1 MAKKWQKITMTATAI
16 VMALS
21 TTLSATA
28 CGSKEEKPYQIE
40 KKERTGWEDEK
51 QYTLN
56 EYTSQMPDVWNE
68 IFTSDNTNTSMAGYL
83 NSSFF
88 EFDYKYDE
96 NGAIVPGGFT
106 VNYSAATK
114 LEDVTADYVGQYGI
128 TEKAAEEGHHAFAI
142 TLREDLV
149 WDDGT
154 PIKAEDFV
162 FTMSQQLSP
171 NYLFETASNYY
182 SGNYIVHNAQE
193 YVKQGQKGWFEART
207 TYGTYTDAL
216 DENLI
221 FTIGNTDDNADYDKA
236 VCNMRALFGFPDA
249 FTAEACA
256 DYLANTAGCEATVE
270 EILSLQGKTFAEIKA
285 DATMKAVWDKV
296 IGWWQ
301 TEPNEELDFFVTN
314 YEYPELDFS
323 EVGYFVGK
331 NEYELVLVVDNTLSP
346 LDADGNLTYEAAY
359 YLQSFPLVKKSLWE
373 SLENKTT
380 KPWTN
385 TYCSIGVD
393 NSASWGPYK
402 VTNYQADVTYTLSR
416 NEKWYGYGME
426 QYAKQFQTDAI
437 VTRKVAE
444 WNTAWQMFQK
454 GELDGI
460 GMDVTIQADYRNSS
474 QAYFTPETYTFSL
487 NLQSKPE
494 TRTEDRNNLLLK
506 YDDFRKAI
514 SLAINRDDYCARN
527 NPSSQ
532 AALGYLNQM
541 YYYDVEGGKIY
552 RETDQAK
559 EAILNGYGA
568 EKTEKGWKVG
578 TVEYTD
584 LDEAVDA
591 VTGYNLTLAKE
602 LMTQAYEKAK
612 EAGDY
617 KDGEKIVLLYGIEEQ
632 SANTERVRSWF
643 QETFDKA
650 TEGTPLED
658 KIEIEYF
665 QFSSATWTDQFQ
677 NGEYDLMFS
686 AWGNA
691 AFNPYYLFGETQIS
705 ESNRYA
711 LGWDPSKVEVT
722 LTIEGDGTDACP
734 RYENLTLNLNQ
745 WNSCMQGKSDATY
758 NFSIYPVEDRLN
770 ILGALETKV
779 LEAYWAI
786 PVFSRYSAS
795 LMGYKC
801 DYTSYEYNTFMGYGG
816 IQYMT
821 YHFDDQGWAEFVKE
835 HNSKLNYKFGRED

>member
-68 IFTSDNTNTSMAGYL
+68 IFTSDNTNVSMAGYL

-128 TEKAAEEGHHAFAI
+128 TEDDVAEGHHAFAI
-142 TLREDLV
+142 TLRNDLV

-182 SGNYIVHNAQE
+182 SGNYIVHNAKE
-193 YVKQGQKGWFEART
+193 YVYQGQSDFFDNSMVGYTFSDLALDGT
-207 TYGTYTDAL
+207 TYKLGGSECYIALKSPLDWLEGDTLDTVVSDYGATYFDVAAYKEL
-216 DENLI
+216 
-221 FTIGNTDDNADYDKA
+221 KA
-236 VCNMRALFGFPDA
+236 
-249 FTAEACA
+249 
-256 DYLANTAGCEATVE
+256 LANEDGNVTVTTKSLPLLTSVITAVPAWGESEEETVNY
-270 EILSLQGKTFAEIKA
+270 
-285 DATMKAVWDKV
+285 MYV
-296 IGWWQ
+296 
-301 TEPNEELDFFVTN
+301 DFT
-314 YEYPELDFS
+314 YPELDFS

-385 TYCSIGVD
+385 TYCSIGVE

-402 VTNYQADVTYTLSR
+402 VTNYQTDVTYTLSR

-454 GELDGI
+454 GQLDSI

-474 QAYFTPETYTFSL
+474 QAYFTPETWTFSL

-506 YDDFRKAI
+506 YDAFRKAI

-602 LMTQAYEKAK
+602 LMTQAYDEAKA
-612 EAGDY
+612 AGDY

-632 SANTERVRSWF
+632 TANTDRVRSWF

-665 QFSSATWTDQFQ
+665 QFSSASWTDQFK

-734 RYENLTLNLNQ
+734 RYENLTLKLNQ

-770 ILGALETKV
+770 ILGALETAV

>member
-56 EYTSQMPDVWNE
+56 EYTSQMSDVWNE
-68 IFTSDNTNTSMAGYL
+68 IFTSDNTNVSMAGYL

-128 TEKAAEEGHHAFAI
+128 TEEAAAEGHHAFAI
-142 TLREDLV
+142 TLRDDLV

-182 SGNYIVHNAQE
+182 GGNYIVHNAKE
-193 YVKQGQKGWFEART
+193 YVYQGQSDFFDNSMVGYSFSDLALEGT
-207 TYGTYTDAL
+207 TYKLGGNECYIALKSPLDWLGGYTLDTYVSAYGATYFDVAAYEQL
-216 DENLI
+216 L
-221 FTIGNTDDNADYDKA
+221 A
-236 VCNMRALFGFPDA
+236 
-249 FTAEACA
+249 
-256 DYLANTAGCEATVE
+256 LANEDGNVTVTTESLPLLTSVITAVPSWNETETETVNY
-270 EILSLQGKTFAEIKA
+270 
-285 DATMKAVWDKV
+285 MYV
-296 IGWWQ
+296 
-301 TEPNEELDFFVTN
+301 DFT
-314 YEYPELDFS
+314 YPELDFS

-373 SLENKTT
+373 SLEDTT
-380 KPWTN
+380 TTPWTN
-385 TYCSIGVD
+385 TYCSVGVE

-402 VTNYQADVTYTLSR
+402 VTNYQTDKTYTLSR

-454 GELDGI
+454 GELDSI

-474 QAYFTPETYTFSL
+474 QAYFTPETWTFSL
-487 NLQSKPE
+487 NLQSNPE
-494 TRTEDRNNLLLK
+494 TRTADRNNLLLK
-506 YDDFRKAI
+506 YDAFRKAI

-602 LMTQAYEKAK
+602 LMTQAYNEAKAV
-612 EAGDY
+612 GDY
-617 KDGEKIVLLYGIEEQ
+617 NDGEKIVLLYGIEEQ
-632 SANTERVRSWF
+632 NSNTDRVRSWF

-665 QFSSATWTDQFQ
+665 QFSSATWTDQFK

-686 AWGNA
+686 AWGSA

-705 ESNRYA
+705 GDNRYA
-711 LGWDPSKVEVT
+711 LGWDPSQVKVT
-722 LTIEGDGTDACP
+722 LTIEGDGTDAFP
-734 RYENLTLNLNQ
+734 RYENLELNLEQ
-745 WNSCMQGKSDATY
+745 WNNCMQGKSGAPY

-770 ILGALETKV
+770 ILGALETAV

-786 PVFSRYSAS
+786 PVYSRYAAS